1 MENYY
6 DFFNNKNK
14 NIIHKRILLIE
25 RNGKFEITKR
35 FLQDITRMRQ
45 LFDFG
50 RGR

>member
-1 MENYY
+1 MKIKHYNE
-6 DFFNNKNK
+6 FINKDTPY
-14 NIIHKRILLIE
+14 KRILLIE
-25 RNGKFEITKR
+25 RNGKFERQKR